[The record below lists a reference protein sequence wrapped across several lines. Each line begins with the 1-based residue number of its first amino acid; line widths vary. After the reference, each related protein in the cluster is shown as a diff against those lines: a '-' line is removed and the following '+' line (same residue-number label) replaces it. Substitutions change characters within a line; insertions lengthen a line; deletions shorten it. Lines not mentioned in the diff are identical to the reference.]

1 MQDGTG
7 SNYHINLGDSSI
19 IKQLGLLL
27 LVYTVAIYLL
37 QQILNGQT
45 HGWSDSQPNVL
56 FTIYKPER
64 ITDIHMHCISNHMHM
79 VSEQ

>member
-1 MQDGTG
+1 M
-7 SNYHINLGDSSI
+7 
-19 IKQLGLLL
+19 KQLGLLL
-27 LVYTVAIYLL
+27 LHDTVAIHLL

-45 HGWSDSQPNVL
+45 HGWSDSQPSAL
-56 FTIYKPER
+56 STIYKPEG